1 MYSIIPAKHGDHS
14 HEIFISDNAFDNFQ
28 NYLKNLNKN
37 NTVFVIDK
45 IFLKKSFLK
54 NFIRLNQDHIFFIN
68 GGIKSK
74 NLVTAKKIIDFLN
87 FKNFTRDSHII
98 AIGGGVVCDIVS
110 FVASIYQRGINL
122 ILLPTT
128 TTSMMDSCIGGKTG
142 INYNNVVNL
151 IGTYYQP
158 KSIYVDLRFIETL
171 SEIDYKSGIAES
183 IKKGI
188 ILDKYLFEF
197 LDQNYLNI
205 NLRRMDEIFN
215 MINLSIDVK
224 LRVTSSDTFE
234 KSSRLLLNYGHTFGQ
249 SIESNF
255 GIDQQKLTHGY
266 AVALGMI
273 CASVMSENLFNNH
286 INKIHKDILHKF
298 GLPTKLPTISDKKIF
313 LKKLMY
319 NLKNDKK
326 RIVNGTQFILAKEIG
341 LGAIQLISDKK
352 LIKKS
357 FRSIF

>member
-1 MYSIIPAKHGDHS
+1 MYSIIPAKHGDHT
-14 HEIFISDNAFDNFQ
+14 HEIFVSDSAFNNFQ

-37 NTVFVIDK
+37 NTVFIIDK
-45 IFLKKSFLK
+45 FFYKRSFLK
-54 NFIRLNQDHIFFIN
+54 DFISLNQDRIFYIN

-74 NLVTAKKIIDFLN
+74 NLITAKKIIDFLN
-87 FKNFTRDSHII
+87 IKNFTRDSYII
-98 AIGGGVVCDIVS
+98 AIGGGVICDIVS

-158 KSIYVDLRFIETL
+158 RSIYVDLRFIDTL

-188 ILDKYLFEF
+188 ILDKYLFRF
-197 LDQNYLNI
+197 LESNYQNI
-205 NLRRMDEIFN
+205 NLRKKDEVFD

-224 LRVTSSDTFE
+224 LRVTSNDIFE

-249 SIESNF
+249 SIESNY
-255 GIDQQKLTHGY
+255 GIDHKKLTHGY
-266 AVALGMI
+266 SVALGMI
-273 CASVMSENLFNNH
+273 CASAMSDNFYNNNLTE
-286 INKIHKDILHKF
+286 IHKDILDKY
-298 GLPTKLPTISDKKIF
+298 GLPIKLPIITDKKNI
-313 LKKLMY
+313 LKKLMH

-326 RIVNGTQFILAKEIG
+326 RIVKGFQFILAKEIG
-341 LGAIQLISDKK
+341 SGTIKLVNDKK

-357 FRSIF
+357 FKSIF